1 MKKIVFAAAFLV
13 LLNIVSFAQG
23 PGTPTPKFPVTKTS
37 TAVFVR
43 EKFDPLRDPK
53 ADLAAAV
60 ITATKTGKRI
70 ILDVGGEWC
79 GWCVYMDKFFFQ
91 NPVLDK
97 LRNDNYV
104 WLKVN
109 MGSEN
114 ENTAFLS
121 AYPEREG
128 YPHLYVLDTDG
139 KFLHSQDTSPL
150 EAGKGYNLVKFTA
163 FLKKWAPNAISGTT
177 VAGGNG

>member
-1 MKKIVFAAAFLV
+1 MNLTAFGQKVIISGPAA
-13 LLNIVSFAQG
+13 NK
-23 PGTPTPKFPVTKTS
+23 PDKTAPAGFS
-37 TAVFVR
+37 R

-53 ADLAAAV
+53 ADLALAV
-60 ITATKTGKRI
+60 TTATKTGKRI

-91 NPVLDK
+91 NPELDK
-97 LRNDNYV
+97 LRTDNYV

-109 MGSEN
+109 MGPEN

-139 KFLHSQDTSPL
+139 KLLQSQDTSPL
-150 EAGKGYNLVKFTA
+150 EAGKGYDLAKFTA
-163 FLKKWAPNAISGTT
+163 FLRKWAPSTK
-177 VAGGNG
+177 